1 MAACELAARGDV
13 DGLRALPRESLSAL
27 DSHGSEAV
35 HWAAS
40 GGHVHALAF
49 LIEEGG
55 CDAESRGLV
64 SSRTG
69 RRGEK
74 RRRPLHWAARNGEL
88 EAVRYLI
95 EHARVDPDARDRQSV
110 SPLQL
115 ACWQNQFAVVR
126 YLVLHAGVDAAQ
138 VNNYDCGLQHWIGTA
153 PRERAGLHGDDLLP
167 LARWLKNERGLD
179 FHATQGGGHRPLHKA
194 AYGGHVALCRWL
206 RDECGAVD
214 DFQDRAG
221 NYAADIADMAGH
233 PDVGEWCR
241 AECSGA
247 RARSCIALGLP
258 VNTTCQATIR
268 AKFLELA
275 RRLHPDKQVAAPS
288 VAGASSDESDA
299 FEAIRAAYHHLTQE
313 GGRGAQTNPTH
324 CLRKMLM
331 ATQQAA
337 TKGDGDVGTDGADAA
352 KAAAREFKAKLA
364 AVCHEHGG
372 AGVPLTLLRKKFAEV
387 WRGEAVPHPSSLGL
401 HRRRA

>member
-1 MAACELAARGDV
+1 MESEKCLADSTMLSFVGPVAATRRGTKDTIINAPATPNIIIEKWPFSDTHDTQQKQGFTESRDSQRAALTGTVQIHTMAACELAARGDV

-179 FHATQGGGHRPLHKA
+179 FHATQGGGHPPLHKA

-206 RDECGAVD
+206 RDECGACD
-214 DFQDRAG
+214 DVQDHGG
-221 NYAADIADMAGH
+221 NYAADVAEMAGNSEIA
-233 PDVGEWCR
+233 EW
-241 AECSGA
+241 
-247 RARSCIALGLP
+247 
-258 VNTTCQATIR
+258 
-268 AKFLELA
+268 
-275 RRLHPDKQVAAPS
+275 
-288 VAGASSDESDA
+288 
-299 FEAIRAAYHHLTQE
+299 
-313 GGRGAQTNPTH
+313 
-324 CLRKMLM
+324 LRK
-331 ATQQAA
+331 
-337 TKGDGDVGTDGADAA
+337 G
-352 KAAAREFKAKLA
+352 RR
-364 AVCHEHGG
+364 VC
-372 AGVPLTLLRKKFAEV
+372 AP
-387 WRGEAVPHPSSLGL
+387 
-401 HRRRA
+401 RRCR